1 MVALTVVLLAL
12 GGALGSIAR
21 HLVSRWLQQH
31 SHSGFPWG
39 TYIVNG
45 TGSFLIGIVFAVFD
59 RSVIGDD
66 ALIFF
71 VGGLLGGYTTFS
83 TFSVENMKL
92 MENRRYG
99 WLLHNAVG
107 QVAGGLIFAA
117 LGYALGS
124 VFS

>member
-1 MVALTVVLLAL
+1 MAALTVGLLAL
-12 GGALGSIAR
+12 GGAIGSIAR
-21 HLVSRWLQQH
+21 YLISRWFQQH

-39 TYIVNG
+39 TYVVNG
-45 TGSFLIGIVFAVFD
+45 TGSFLIGVVFAVFD
-59 RSVIGDD
+59 GGIYGDD
-66 ALIFF
+66 ALILL

-83 TFSVENMKL
+83 TFSVENLKL
-92 MENRRYG
+92 LENGRYG
-99 WLLHNAVG
+99 WLLHNSAG